1 MRAILGCK
9 PQRQICVSSLVFI
22 LLIFLSAEA
31 RADVFGFSAI
41 SNTSGLSDELAQQ
54 LCVDVTYHGELE
66 DGTDQVLFTFY
77 NNPDSDLGS
86 DFAEFY
92 TPDPLASSIA
102 DVYFDDGSLLGIA
115 DIFNGG
121 PGVSFSDPAVPED
134 LPGGNSIEPPFE
146 TTAGFSADSDT
157 PVQPMGVN
165 PDEFVGILFNLQPGR
180 DFGDVLAAIY
190 QGFDDPLGGESL
202 RIGLHLQAIGPESG
216 SDSFTM
222 TPVPGAVIL
231 GLLGLSV
238 AGIKLRKFA

>member
-1 MRAILGCK
+1 MRAILRCK
-9 PQRQICVSSLVFI
+9 PQGQIYVLSLVFI

-31 RADVFGFSAI
+31 RAELFGFGAI
-41 SNTSGLSDELAQQ
+41 SNTSGLSGELAGQ
-54 LCVDVTYHGELE
+54 LCVDVTD
-66 DGTDQVLFTFY
+66 DGWGHVLFTFY
-77 NNPDSDLGS
+77 NNPDPALGS

-92 TPDPLASSIA
+92 TADPLASSIT

-115 DIFNGG
+115 NIFNGS
-121 PGVSFSDPAVPED
+121 GVSFSNPAVPGN

-146 TTAGFSADSDT
+146 TTDGFSADSDT

-165 PDEFVGILFNLQPGR
+165 PGESVGILFNLQPGK

-190 QGFDDPLGGESL
+190 QGFDDPLAAESL
-202 RIGLHLQAIGPESG
+202 RIGMHIQSIGPESG
-216 SDSFTM
+216 SDSFIM

-231 GLLGLSV
+231 GLLGLSI